1 MSNIHPLFLY
11 YRTLTS
17 IPSEWGIQLGQ
28 YITIIIIIIIVKSI
42 VKISIEISIWTK
54 QICVKMGTQVLTIKD
69 KNVFLR
75 ERIWILAQNSIK
87 LNDSQEF
94 YCNS

>member
-28 YITIIIIIIIVKSI
+28 YITIIIIIVKSI
-42 VKISIEISIWTK
+42 VKISIEISIRTK
-54 QICVKMGTQVLTIKD
+54 QICVKMETQVLQSKIKMYFWG
-69 KNVFLR
+69 NVFG
-75 ERIWILAQNSIK
+75 
-87 LNDSQEF
+87 
-94 YCNS
+94 Y